1 MLLDLRLNEK
11 DVDDREGQRLLHE
24 IHLLSPDI
32 PVLMITAHGDIST
45 AVECMRLGAV
55 DFLEKSYV
63 SLPEIKA
70 RLEHAVQQGLI
81 SRRLIQ
87 LEQDFHLI
95 EPRDIVGKDQAIID
109 IKRMVAAV
117 AEDCIV
123 TVLLS
128 GESGTGKELIARA
141 IHANGRRRNNPFVPV
156 MLNALPS
163 RCWKP
168 SYSGMSPWHLPM
180 RNIVMSVISKNSWGR
195 PFPR

>member
-1 MLLDLRLNEK
+1 MKPVLLIVDDNESYLGSLSHSLNSEYEVRTASSPEQAQALLSPLPDVVLLDLRLNEK

-87 LEQDFHLI
+87 LEQNFTRLNRATSLAKI
-95 EPRDIVGKDQAIID
+95 R
-109 IKRMVAAV
+109 R
-117 AEDCIV
+117 
-123 TVLLS
+123 LL
-128 GESGTGKELIARA
+128 T
-141 IHANGRRRNNPFVPV
+141 
-156 MLNALPS
+156 
-163 RCWKP
+163 
-168 SYSGMSPWHLPM
+168 
-180 RNIVMSVISKNSWGR
+180 
-195 PFPR
+195 